1 MLKKSQVTS
10 QIIPPTNL
18 GAYGG
23 ITHNTLEIHRTKQL
37 AWKQYT
43 LASAA
48 TKKMI
53 MLIMHSFKDY
63 HFSEFQDDNGD
74 IVGYT
79 AIELFDH
86 LMDQHVQPE
95 DVADQVTVLH
105 KILEQDHNPNIEP
118 QVYYRTV
125 QDARNTLASLNEAIC
140 TAYQQFPKQ
149 KHIINAWFRF
159 GDTIYTT
166 ITYYTIHCLDQR

>member
-1 MLKKSQVTS
+1 
-10 QIIPPTNL
+10 
-18 GAYGG
+18 
-23 ITHNTLEIHRTKQL
+23 
-37 AWKQYT
+37 
-43 LASAA
+43 
-48 TKKMI
+48 

-79 AIELFDH
+79 VIELFNH

-105 KILEQDHNPNIEP
+105 KNLEQDYNPNKEP

-125 QDARNTLASLNEAIC
+125 QDARNILASFKEAIC

-149 KHIINAWFRF
+149 KDIINACFRF
-159 GDTIYTT
+159 GDTIHTT
-166 ITYYTIHCLDQR
+166 ITYYNTIHCLDQR